1 MPRYIE
7 KVDKMTVPVIP
18 TRGLVAFPSMPLNF
32 ELEREISICAAEA
45 AVKSDMYVLLLCQK
59 DLNCSAPTP

>member
-45 AVKSDMYVLLLCQK
+45 AVQSDMYVLLLCQK
-59 DLNCSAPTP
+59 DLNCS